1 MSQADAGDSQRLRLA
16 NHLKLI
22 EDLWQKLYYV
32 KWNPKSFAMLAR
44 LAQDMLRN
52 AQAGGDNHLLNLVA
66 QLEHHVKSC
75 AAAGGVPVESD
86 RQRLTM
92 LIDALRFILI
102 KNDSHGPAGEART
115 RPLLASQPEILLM
128 APGAETSPLM
138 AKLEDSRYRTRRIS
152 SLAEAGQRLRERAPG
167 AIVVDVDFPEGPE
180 KVMDLIATL
189 RAEINLR
196 APIVFLAE
204 RNDMAMRLG
213 AIRAGGVAFFSKPF
227 DDSEVLGEL
236 RELLLPQ
243 TAEGYYRV
251 LIVNDRPAEAWEI
264 AGALEEHDITPRVV
278 IQPLQVLQDI
288 HRFRPDLLLID
299 LDLKEVAGPELARVI
314 AQHRE
319 CDVLPMILLCFPADA
334 AHYLMNLDAP
344 GASLLTKPAPV
355 GYLCWEVK
363 QRLRRGRAMRVK
375 LNLLT
380 DNDAVSGLYN
390 RRRFMM
396 LLERELEAIGLRLQ
410 SLAVVFVMLDNLRS
424 IRDSAG
430 VATADVVVG
439 QVANRL
445 RQVLNQRELL
455 AARFGDAIFTVLVP
469 NLLGESLLNLVR
481 RIRDALETGYYK
493 VGEQAL
499 LLRTSIGVATATD
512 RAQDHLMLIQA
523 ADSACGLA
531 REAQGERIY
540 LQQPAPPVGKRDPD
554 ISSRGRV
561 LEQVSEIVEH
571 ERLWLV
577 FQPVASMR
585 GDTNERYEVLL
596 RLRNAEGVDLVP
608 GSVFGVVHNHPLG
621 LALDRWV
628 IEHALEMLRQRQ
640 LTTTLFIKVLP
651 VTLQDRTLS
660 GWLRE
665 RLEQTGVEAQRI
677 VFSVAEPAIERGL
690 RDMFA
695 FLGGIKL
702 LGCGFCLDRFGR
714 GADSLGLLRSLG
726 ADYVKLDMYFVN
738 NLARDF
744 KKQAQL
750 KELVQNLEA
759 LGAATIIG
767 GVEDVQAMPILWS
780 LGIDLIQGFFLQH
793 PYSEMSY
800 DFSGEAF

>member
-1 MSQADAGDSQRLRLA
+1 MGQADAGDSQRLHLV

-44 LAQDMLRN
+44 LAQDMVRN
-52 AQAGGDNHLLNLVA
+52 AQTGGDGHLLNLVA

-75 AAAGGVPVESD
+75 AATGGIPVESE
-86 RQRLTM
+86 RQRLTTLM
-92 LIDALRFILI
+92 DALRFVLV
-102 KNDSHGPAGEART
+102 KNDQRGAADEART
-115 RPLLASQPEILLM
+115 RPLLAPQPEIFLLI
-128 APGAETSPLM
+128 PGAETPPLM
-138 AKLEDSRYRTRRIS
+138 AKLEDSSYRVRRIS
-152 SLAEAGQRLRERAPG
+152 SLAEAEERMQGRVPG
-167 AIVVDVDFPEGPE
+167 AIIVDVDFPEGPE
-180 KVMDLIATL
+180 KTMDLIATL
-189 RAEINLR
+189 RAQINLR
-196 APIVFLAE
+196 APVVFLAE
-204 RNDMAMRLG
+204 RNDMAVRL
-213 AIRAGGVAFFSKPF
+213 AAVRAGGAAFFNKPF
-227 DDSEVLGEL
+227 DGDEVLGVL

-251 LIVNDRPAEAWEI
+251 LIVNDRPAEAWEM
-264 AGALEEHDITPRVV
+264 AGALEEHGITPRVV

-299 LDLKEVAGPELARVI
+299 LDLKEVAGSELARVI
-314 AQHRE
+314 AQHRD

-344 GASLLTKPAPV
+344 GASLLTKPVPV
-355 GYLCWEVK
+355 SYLCWEVK

-375 LNLLT
+375 LSLLT

-390 RRRFMM
+390 RQRFMM

-439 QVANRL
+439 QAANRL
-445 RQVLNQRELL
+445 RQVVNQNDQP

-469 NLLGESLLNLVR
+469 NLLGQPLLKLAR
-481 RIRDALETGYYK
+481 RIRDALETGFYK

-499 LLRTSIGVATATD
+499 LLRTSIGVATAAD
-512 RAQDHLMLIQA
+512 RSLDHLMLIQG

-531 REAQGERIY
+531 RESKGERIY
-540 LQQPAPPVGKRDPD
+540 VREATPVERRDQD
-554 ISSRGRV
+554 VSSRGQM
-561 LEQVSEIVEH
+561 LKQVGEIVEH

-596 RLRNAEGVDLVP
+596 RLRNAEGQDLVP
-608 GSVFGVVHNHPLG
+608 GSVFGVVHNHSLG

-628 IEHALEMLRQRQ
+628 IDHALEMLRQRQ

-677 VFSVAEPAIERGL
+677 VFSVAEAAIERGL

-714 GADSLGLLRSLG
+714 GADSLGLLKNLG

-738 NLARDF
+738 NLARDS

-750 KELVQNLEA
+750 RELAQNLEV
-759 LGAATIIG
+759 LGAATIVG

-793 PYSEMSY
+793 PYREMSY
-800 DFSGEAF
+800 DFSSGAF